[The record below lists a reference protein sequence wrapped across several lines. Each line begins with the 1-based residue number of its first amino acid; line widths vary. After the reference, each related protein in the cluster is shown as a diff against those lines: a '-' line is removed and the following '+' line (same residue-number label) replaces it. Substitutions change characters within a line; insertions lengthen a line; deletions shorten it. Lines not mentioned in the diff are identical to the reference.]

1 MACLVPCRSVI
12 TGGPGAG
19 KSALLEAAAQAGFAT
34 SGEVARDILREPGG
48 MALRAQDPAGFADA
62 MLARE
67 LAAFEAAATRN
78 SPVIFDRGFPDIVG
92 FLALAGL
99 PVSGELDRICR
110 ELRYDGP
117 IFRAPPWRA
126 IYVSDRE
133 RIQSWQD
140 ACASDRAISAA
151 WERYGYALVDLPLVP
166 VDERLEFLVTT
177 FGDWADAPRLA

>member
-1 MACLVPCRSVI
+1 MPFPFPCRSVI
-12 TGGPGAG
+12 TGGPGTG
-19 KSALLEAAAQAGFAT
+19 KSALLEAAARAGFAT

-67 LAAFEAAATRN
+67 LAAFDAAATRKG
-78 SPVIFDRGFPDIVG
+78 PVIFDRGFPDIVG

-110 ELRYDGP
+110 NVRYDGP
-117 IFRAPPWRA
+117 IFRAPPWRG

-140 ACASDRAISAA
+140 ACASDRAVSAA
-151 WERYGYALVDLPLVP
+151 WGRYGYSLVDLPFVS
-166 VDERLEFLVTT
+166 VDERLRFLVSAL
-177 FGDWADAPRLA
+177 GDRADAS

>member
-1 MACLVPCRSVI
+1 MTGPYPCRSVI
-12 TGGPGAG
+12 TGGPGTG
-19 KSALLEAAAQAGFAT
+19 KSALLEAAALAGLAT

-67 LAAFEAAATRN
+67 LAAFRAT
-78 SPVIFDRGFPDIVG
+78 PTGPLIFDRGFPDIVG

-99 PVSGELDRICR
+99 PVSAELDEICR
-110 ELRYDGP
+110 TLRYDGP

-133 RIQSWQD
+133 RIQSWDD
-140 ACASDRAISAA
+140 ACASDRAVSAA
-151 WERYGYALVDLPLVP
+151 WEHYGYSLVDLPIASVA
-166 VDERLEFLVTT
+166 ERLRFVL
-177 FGDWADAPRLA
+177 DALGNQPGAS